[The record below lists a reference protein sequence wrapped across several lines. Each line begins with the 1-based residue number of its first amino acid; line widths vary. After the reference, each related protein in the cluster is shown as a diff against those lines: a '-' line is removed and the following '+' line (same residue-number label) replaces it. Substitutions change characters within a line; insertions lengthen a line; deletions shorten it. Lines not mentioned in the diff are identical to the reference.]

1 MWTYGDVVRY
11 RTPMQEVTLL
21 SHPDAVRTVL
31 SSDDFVRLQF
41 TKNVLGSG
49 VLSSDGPLWE
59 RRRKL
64 MLPEFSRD
72 RVRGMV
78 ATFRSITEARM
89 DTWADAPDATRDI
102 SREMDH
108 LTLLNIGRAL
118 FGFAPSEA
126 FLGTSAQVAPG
137 QEQQATTYIHRFRL
151 TEDEDILQP
160 LQPHGDRTPI
170 FLVHG
175 LTGNAAGPYRNVVA
189 HLDDDQP
196 VFGIRQPKNAGE
208 SIEELAALYIDAI
221 RAVQRKGPF
230 HIGGYCFGGMIAY
243 EVARQLEQSGQATEQ
258 LTLFDPPP
266 PRLLEKLALPA
277 RLGGWTRHI
286 ARSTTFLASQMIGG
300 RPSAF
305 RHAADAT
312 ARALRKLKAR
322 IVPERHTRIDA
333 ATATH
338 ATHVQ
343 ATVRCNLEL
352 LSKYYPGSY
361 GGAVTLVLSSEPSSY
376 RALAPEKWAQ
386 LNEAV
391 HTAWV
396 STYHDDMLNS
406 AGTKHVT
413 TFLKRTSSTSPTAR
427 RRSG

>member
-1 MWTYGDVVRY
+1 MSEDRTSENLLREWMLHRIAKELDVLP
-11 RTPMQEVTLL
+11 TEVDPNKKFEEFGIGSMSLVGIAGELAETIDRDL
-21 SHPDAVRTVL
+21 SVDL
-31 SSDDFVRLQF
+31 FFIYD
-41 TKNVLGSG
+41 NVNELA
-49 VLSSDGPLWE
+49 E
-59 RRRKL
+59 
-64 MLPEFSRD
+64 
-72 RVRGMV
+72 
-78 ATFRSITEARM
+78 
-89 DTWADAPDATRDI
+89 
-102 SREMDH
+102 H
-108 LTLLNIGRAL
+108 
-118 FGFAPSEA
+118 
-126 FLGTSAQVAPG
+126 LGTSAQVAPG
-137 QEQQATTYIHRFRL
+137 QEQHATTYIHRFRL

-343 ATVRCNLEL
+343 ATVRRNLEL

-406 AGTKHVT
+406 AGAKHVT
-413 TFLKRTSSTSPTAR
+413 AFLKRTSSTSPTAR